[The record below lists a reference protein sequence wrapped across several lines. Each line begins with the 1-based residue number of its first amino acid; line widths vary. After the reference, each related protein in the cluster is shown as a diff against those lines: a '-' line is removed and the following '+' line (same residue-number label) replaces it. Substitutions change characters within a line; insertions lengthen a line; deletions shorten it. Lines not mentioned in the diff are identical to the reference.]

1 MEFPKDFL
9 WGAASA
15 AAQVEGAW
23 NEDGRGP
30 SIWDVLYPGHT
41 KYNEGPLQ
49 ACDHYH
55 RYREDVALMKKMG
68 LKSYRF
74 SVSWSRILPDGT
86 EKINQKGIAF
96 YQSLVRELKAAGIEP
111 MVTLYHWDLPYA
123 LYLQGGWKNPQ
134 IPDWFAA
141 YTKIVVEALSD
152 PPCTFGPCQSGT
164 DHPPV
169 CKAAA

>member
-49 ACDHYH
+49 
-55 RYREDVALMKKMG
+55 V
-68 LKSYRF
+68 
-74 SVSWSRILPDGT
+74 
-86 EKINQKGIAF
+86 
-96 YQSLVRELKAAGIEP
+96 
-111 MVTLYHWDLPYA
+111 
-123 LYLQGGWKNPQ
+123 
-134 IPDWFAA
+134 
-141 YTKIVVEALSD
+141 
-152 PPCTFGPCQSGT
+152 
-164 DHPPV
+164 
-169 CKAAA
+169 

>member
-1 MEFPKDFL
+1 MKFPKDFL

-74 SVSWSRILPDGT
+74 SVSWSDGRTRRSRIGLRHIP
-86 EKINQKGIAF
+86 K
-96 YQSLVRELKAAGIEP
+96 L
-111 MVTLYHWDLPYA
+111 W
-123 LYLQGGWKNPQ
+123 WK
-134 IPDWFAA
+134 
-141 YTKIVVEALSD
+141 
-152 PPCTFGPCQSGT
+152 PCLTRYSIG
-164 DHPPV
+164 
-169 CKAAA
+169 

>member
-1 MEFPKDFL
+1 MQNGLIKYVSRRGDKMEFPKDFL

-68 LKSYRF
+68 L
-74 SVSWSRILPDGT
+74 I
-86 EKINQKGIAF
+86 IN
-96 YQSLVRELKAAGIEP
+96 
-111 MVTLYHWDLPYA
+111 D
-123 LYLQGGWKNPQ
+123 
-134 IPDWFAA
+134 
-141 YTKIVVEALSD
+141 
-152 PPCTFGPCQSGT
+152 
-164 DHPPV
+164 
-169 CKAAA
+169 

>member
-1 MEFPKDFL
+1 MEFSKDFL

-74 SVSWSRILPDGT
+74 SVRWSC
-86 EKINQKGIAF
+86 
-96 YQSLVRELKAAGIEP
+96 P
-111 MVTLYHWDLPYA
+111 MARKKSTR
-123 LYLQGGWKNPQ
+123 K
-134 IPDWFAA
+134 
-141 YTKIVVEALSD
+141 ALS
-152 PPCTFGPCQSGT
+152 SI
-164 DHPPV
+164 
-169 CKAAA
+169 KALCGS